1 MMKLRA
7 QRHVG
12 VGDIKAT
19 IGMIRYKTTSG
30 SSKSEVEIKRN
41 ESKSCLNLEHK
52 LEQGKQIYYHR
63 MFSEFVIFIFR
74 FKLAVIV

>member
-12 VGDIKAT
+12 VGDIKAA

-30 SSKSEVEIKRN
+30 SSKSEVQIKRN
-41 ESKSCLNLEHK
+41 ESKSCLNL
-52 LEQGKQIYYHR
+52 
-63 MFSEFVIFIFR
+63 
-74 FKLAVIV
+74 